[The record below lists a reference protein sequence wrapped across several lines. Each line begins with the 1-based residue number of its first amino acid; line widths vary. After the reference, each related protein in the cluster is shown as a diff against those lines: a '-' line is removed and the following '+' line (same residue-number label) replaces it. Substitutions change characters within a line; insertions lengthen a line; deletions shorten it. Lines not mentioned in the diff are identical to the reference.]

1 MNIDSQYPISKM
13 PKAIKSKN
21 LVFRVTEEEK
31 NEINSHAK
39 ALNLTVTD
47 YLKRQMQLNPSPID
61 PKPEFSMLLDKI
73 NRELGRIGN
82 NINQISRA
90 INTNLASGLELP
102 EYIDNPDTFQ
112 RLAAELNDLKEAI
125 RITNARS
132 KPVKTRQRRT
142 KPTSDKV
149 SVKK

>member
-1 MNIDSQYPISKM
+1 
-13 PKAIKSKN
+13 
-21 LVFRVTEEEK
+21 
-31 NEINSHAK
+31 
-39 ALNLTVTD
+39 
-47 YLKRQMQLNPSPID
+47 
-61 PKPEFSMLLDKI
+61 MLLDKI

-142 KPTSDKV
+142 KPPSDKA